1 MTDDLTRRLEAV
13 ERAVTDGHTDLT
25 SVADATDIATRLDA
39 VERRLDE
46 VETRLDET
54 EAATQALRGYLGG
67 VDGVSEAVERRA
79 DLALAKAEAVEDAVF
94 EGDDGL
100 AVERLPDAD
109 VPVRGADP
117 AADAVDAPDATDA
130 TDPTDT
136 PDPTDTTDAIHTPDP
151 TDTIHTPDPTDTS
164 DATDAT
170 DPTAAD
176 DHAPD
181 AGLDAV
187 RSRSGVSASAA
198 PSPSGG
204 RDRSPTVPSGDATDP
219 GDRSFLTRL
228 RDAL

>member
-25 SVADATDIATRLDA
+25 SVADATDVATRLDA
-39 VERRLDE
+39 VERRLDAI
-46 VETRLDET
+46 ETRLDET
-54 EAATQALRGYLGG
+54 EAATQAFRGYLGG
-67 VDGVSEAVERRA
+67 VDGISEAVERRA

-109 VPVRGADP
+109 APVSGADP
-117 AADAVDAPDATDA
+117 AADPVGRVDATDA
-130 TDPTDT
+130 TD
-136 PDPTDTTDAIHTPDP
+136 
-151 TDTIHTPDPTDTS
+151 TIHAP
-164 DATDAT
+164 

-187 RSRSGVSASAA
+187 RSRPAGSASGA
-198 PSPSGG
+198 PSPSGDRG
-204 RDRSPTVPSGDATDP
+204 RSPTVPSGDATDH

>member
-130 TDPTDT
+130 TDPT
-136 PDPTDTTDAIHTPDP
+136 
-151 TDTIHTPDPTDTS
+151 
-164 DATDAT
+164 
-170 DPTAAD
+170 AAD

-187 RSRSGVSASAA
+187 RSRPGVSASAA